1 MKTVTELI
9 TDICSE
15 AFAQCGYDAELGL
28 VTKSDRPELCQFQCN
43 GALKG
48 AKLYKK
54 APFMIA
60 DAVVEILSKRDEFRS
75 VEMVKPGFI
84 NMIMKDSWLAS
95 LVNDTHSDESHG
107 FPQLLAGKRVLVD
120 YGGPNV
126 AKPLHIGH
134 LRSAIIGE
142 SLKRIAA
149 AAGAD
154 AFGDVHLGDWGL
166 QMGLVI
172 TELRERHLDWR
183 CFAEDF
189 DPAADTIPE
198 ISVEE
203 LNQVY
208 PCASKRSKE
217 DAEYSRVAHEI
228 TAQLQKKHPGYYAL
242 WKAFMK
248 VSKEDMKKIY
258 DRLGVSFEYW
268 YGESDAEDYVEQL
281 IELLE
286 SKKLLVESDGA
297 RVVHV
302 SREDDAAPMPPV
314 IIKKSDNSNIYA
326 TTDLATLIQRKELFD
341 PDNIWYV
348 VDKRQGLHFTQVFR
362 CEKLAGILKKD
373 CDCEHLGF
381 GTMNGEDGKPFKTRD
396 GGVMQLISLLDTAYE
411 KSLENLDSTKFTDDG
426 DKKETADKIAIASI
440 KFGDLINNRSKDY
453 IFDIDRFLSCEGKT
467 GAYLL
472 YTITRITSLLKKAEG
487 ELPTACDT
495 DCELTATE
503 RDLMLSLLDTAEYFA
518 SAVTE
523 RAPNYIAESAYKI
536 ATAFSAFYHE
546 NRVLNEE
553 NETVRRNRIALC
565 VITKKHLETLTKLLG
580 MNTVEKM

>member
-15 AFAQCGYDAELGL
+15 AFVKCGFDAELGL

-54 APFMIA
+54 PPFQIA
-60 DAVVEILSKRDEFRS
+60 NAVVEILAAREEFKS
-75 VEMVKPGFI
+75 VQMVMPGFI
-84 NMIMKDSWLAS
+84 NIIMKDSWLAA
-95 LVNDTHSDESHG
+95 LVNESSADPRHG
-107 FPQLLAGKRVLVD
+107 FPQILEGKKVLVD

-149 AAGAD
+149 AAGAN

-172 TELRERHLDWR
+172 TELRERHPDWR

-189 DPAADTIPE
+189 DPDVDTIPE
-198 ISVEE
+198 ISIEE

-217 DAEYSRVAHEI
+217 DAEYSRIAHEV

-242 WKAFMK
+242 WCAFMK
-248 VSKEDMKKIY
+248 VSKADMKKIY
-258 DRLGVSFEYW
+258 DRLGVDFEYW
-268 YGESDAEDYVEQL
+268 YGESDAEDYVDR
-281 IELLE
+281 LLAILE
-286 SKKLLVESDGA
+286 EKELLVESDGA
-297 RVVHV
+297 RVVNV

-362 CEKLAGILKKD
+362 CEKLAGILKEE
-373 CDCEHLGF
+373 CECEHLGF
-381 GTMNGEDGKPFKTRD
+381 GTMNGADGKPFKTRD

-411 KSLENLDSTKFTDDG
+411 KSRENLDASKFAT
-426 DKKETADKIAIASI
+426 EEEACSVADKIAIASI
-440 KFGDLINNRSKDY
+440 KFGDLINNRAKDY

-472 YTITRITSLLKKAEG
+472 YTVTRITSLLKKAEG
-487 ELPTACDT
+487 ELPTACDVN
-495 DCELTATE
+495 CELTASE
-503 RDLMLSLLDTAEYFA
+503 RDLLLNILDAPEYFA

-536 ATAFSAFYHE
+536 ATAFSAFYHD
-546 NRVLNEE
+546 NRVLGEE
-553 NETVRRNRIALC
+553 NESLRRNRIALC
-565 VITKKHLETLTKLLG
+565 VITKERLEALTDLLG
-580 MNTVEKM
+580 MNTVDAM